1 MDYSKIDF
9 TGPLAQAV
17 AKSPQFK
24 PSESVDRE
32 KQLKQSNEEQMRSN
46 NLIIYNVSHDQV
58 NPVNV
63 MAHEY
68 TKEYF
73 NSCGVTRLT
82 SYYLEQEEIADVQFL
97 IKERTAYVK

>member
-32 KQLKQSNEEQMRSN
+32 KQLKQSNEEQLRSN
-46 NLIIYNVSHDQV
+46 NLIIYNVSYDKV
-58 NPVNV
+58 NPV
-63 MAHEY
+63 MALEY
-68 TKEYF
+68 AKEYF
-73 NSCGVTRLT
+73 NSCGVT
-82 SYYLEQEEIADVQFL
+82 SYYLEQEKIVDAQFL
-97 IKERTAYVK
+97 SFSENYWWC

>member
-46 NLIIYNVSHDQV
+46 NLIIYNVSHYQV

-68 TKEYF
+68 AKEYF
-73 NSCGVTRLT
+73 NSCGVTGDKLLPGAGEDCRCPVF
-82 SYYLEQEEIADVQFL
+82 EFL
-97 IKERTAYVK
+97 RG

>member
-32 KQLKQSNEEQMRSN
+32 KQLKVKQSNEEHMIMRSN
-46 NLIIYNVSHDQV
+46 NLIIYNVSHNQV

-63 MAHEY
+63 VAHEY
-68 TKEYF
+68 AKEYF
-73 NSCGVTRLT
+73 NSCGVT
-82 SYYLEQEEIADVQFL
+82 SYYLEQEKIVDAQFL
-97 IKERTAYVK
+97 SFSENYW